1 MADTTTMAGGCMCGS
16 VRYLTVGTPVMI
28 THCHC
33 LSCRK
38 HNGAVVATLALFKAD
53 QVTFTG
59 IDRKRYNSSGSVH
72 RAFCGECGTP
82 LTWEGDAGGDLGP
95 IFEIHLSTFDDP
107 NALVPTA
114 HAFYSERISWFDIA
128 DKLPR
133 FEGAAGQTPP
143 LRHGPEPGLN

>member
-1 MADTTTMAGGCMCGS
+1 MAIEGGCYCGS
-16 VRYLTVGTPVMI
+16 LRYRADGDPQFKGQ
-28 THCHC
+28 CHC
-33 LSCRK
+33 RECQFVSGGGPNYCMGLAEA
-38 HNGAVVATLALFKAD
+38 GFEYTLGSPKLFSRSD
-53 QVTFTG
+53 LDDPVT
-59 IDRKRYNSSGSVH
+59 RE
-72 RAFCGECGTP
+72 FCGECGTP

-107 NALVPTA
+107 NVLVPTA